1 MRGDFPNNILN
12 YFLVKDP
19 KFARFY
25 ILPQIHKRL
34 HNVYERL
41 QPKTQKKG
49 SFRKDTNQFL
59 WKIKNLYHFL
69 EEVNDGAL
77 HY

>member
-1 MRGDFPNNILN
+1 MRGDFPNILN

-34 HNVYERL
+34 DNVYERL
-41 QPKTQKKG
+41 QPKTQKTS
-49 SFRKDTNQFL
+49 SFMKDTNQFL

-69 EEVNDGAL
+69 EDVNDGAL

>member
-1 MRGDFPNNILN
+1 MRGDFPDILN

-25 ILPQIHKRL
+25 ILPQIHKCF

-41 QPKTQKKG
+41 QPKTKKTS
-49 SFRKDTNQFL
+49 SFMKDTNQFL

-69 EEVNDGAL
+69 EDVNDGAL
-77 HY
+77 HC

>member
-1 MRGDFPNNILN
+1 MRGDFPNILN

-34 HNVYERL
+34 DNVYERL
-41 QPKTQKKG
+41 QPKTQKTS
-49 SFRKDTNQFL
+49 SFMKDTSQFL

-69 EEVNDGAL
+69 EDVNDGAL